1 MPFIK
6 EIKAYEVLDSRGNP
20 TVKAQVTTLSGCIGQ
35 AIVPSGASTGI
46 YEALELRDHDNNR
59 YHGKG
64 VLKAVENVNT
74 HINKALHSMSVL
86 NQRQI
91 DETMLSLDG
100 TDNKSKLGANA
111 ILAVSMAVAKA
122 GAAYTR
128 LPLYRYLGGI
138 VGHKF
143 PTPMMNI
150 LNGGAHSN
158 NNLSFQEFMIV
169 PTGAYNIKE
178 AIRMGAEVFHKLK
191 EILNKDGFSTAV
203 GDEGGFAPDLKDN
216 EQALEYIIKAISET
230 GYEAEKDIQL
240 ALDAAASEFYFDGKY
255 RLSQNNHLNSMEMIL
270 YYNSLCSQY
279 PIISIEDGLEQD
291 DWTGWQTMTEK
302 LGNQIMLV
310 GDDLF
315 VTNSNRLKLGIKSKS
330 GNAILIKPNQIGTIT
345 ETLNTI
351 ELAKKSGYET
361 IISHRSGESEDTTI
375 ADLAVAVNA
384 GYIKTGSLSRS
395 ERIAKYNRLLTIFE
409 QDKEEY

>member
-20 TVKAQVTTLSGCIGQ
+20 TVEAHVTTLSGYIGK

-46 YEALELRDHDNNR
+46 YEALELRDNDKNR

-74 HINKALHSMSVL
+74 HINKALHYINVL

-91 DETMLSLDG
+91 DETMISLDG
-100 TDNKSKLGANA
+100 TDNKSILGANA
-111 ILAVSMAVAKA
+111 ILTVSMAVAKA
-122 GAAYTR
+122 GAAYTG

-169 PTGAYNIKE
+169 PTGASNIKE

-230 GYEAEKDIQL
+230 GYEAGKDIQL
-240 ALDAAASEFYFDGKY
+240 ALDAAASEFYVDGKY
-255 RLSQNNHLNSMEMIL
+255 GLSQNNHLNSMEMIQ
-270 YYNSLCSQY
+270 YYNSICSQY
-279 PIISIEDGLEQD
+279 PIISIEDGLDQD
-291 DWTGWQTMTEK
+291 DWSGWQAMTKK

-315 VTNSNRLKLGIKSKS
+315 VTNNKRLKLGIESKS

-351 ELAKKSGYET
+351 ELAKKSGYEI

-375 ADLAVAVNA
+375 ADLAVALNA

-409 QDKEEY
+409 QQREGF

>member
-20 TVKAQVTTLSGCIGQ
+20 TVEAHVTTISGYKGK
-35 AIVPSGASTGI
+35 ALVPSGASTGI
-46 YEALELRDHDNNR
+46 YEALELRDNDKSR

-74 HINKALHSMSVL
+74 HINKALHYMNVL

-91 DETMLSLDG
+91 DETMISLDG
-100 TDNKSKLGANA
+100 TENKSILGANA

-122 GAAYTR
+122 GAAYTG

-138 VGHKF
+138 VGHKL
-143 PTPMMNI
+143 PIPMMNI

-169 PTGAYNIKE
+169 PTGAPNIKE
-178 AIRMGAEVFHKLK
+178 AIRMGAEVFHTLK
-191 EILNKDGFSTAV
+191 EIINKDGFSTAV
-203 GDEGGFAPDLKDN
+203 GDEGGFAPDLENN
-216 EQALEYIIKAISET
+216 EEALQYITKAIIEA
-230 GYEAEKDIQL
+230 GYIPSKDIHL
-240 ALDAAASEFYFDGKY
+240 ALDVAASEFYFDGRY
-255 RLSQNNHLNSMEMIL
+255 RLSKNNDLNSTEMIQ
-270 YYNSLCSQY
+270 YYDNLCRQY
-279 PIISIEDGLEQD
+279 PIISIEDGLDQD
-291 DWTGWQTMTEK
+291 DWTGWQEMTEK
-302 LGNQIMLV
+302 LGNQIKLV

-315 VTNSNRLKLGIKSKS
+315 VTNSKRLKLGIQSQA
-330 GNAILIKPNQIGTIT
+330 GNAILIKLNQIGTIT
-345 ETLNTI
+345 ETLDTI
-351 ELAKKSGYET
+351 NLAKQSGYET

-375 ADLAVAVNA
+375 VDLAVAVNA

-395 ERIAKYNRLLTIFE
+395 ERIAKYNRLLHIFDE
-409 QDKEEY
+409 KI